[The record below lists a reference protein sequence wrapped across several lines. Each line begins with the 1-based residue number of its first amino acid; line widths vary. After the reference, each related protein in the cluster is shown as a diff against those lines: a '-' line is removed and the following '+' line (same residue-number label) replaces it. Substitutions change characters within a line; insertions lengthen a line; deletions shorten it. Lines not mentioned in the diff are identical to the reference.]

1 MILRHVPNLPM
12 WKNRP
17 FPIEHA
23 VIANFIFLP
32 KKEKNVG
39 HVCYLRAL
47 FIPPAIVRTGR
58 QRDRQWAMSNRLS
71 LRAERNKA
79 MAISKY
85 PISAL
90 DKKEENEKMFLYF
103 FSMQHDF
110 YSWTPVLPIKTHY
123 KAC

>member
-1 MILRHVPNLPM
+1 M

-58 QRDRQWAMSNRLS
+58 QRDRPWAVIATATASNAKLE
-71 LRAERNKA
+71 AGNKA
-79 MAISKY
+79 MAISKYQISKY